1 MRAGIR
7 FQFVLEQPSAS
18 CLWRLPA
25 IAGMLAAFAAAGSLA
40 AGPVVG
46 VSTWMLSR
54 SSSLCS

>member
-1 MRAGIR
+1 MRAGVR
-7 FQFVLEQPSAS
+7 FQFVLEQPSGS
-18 CLWRLPA
+18 WLWRLPA

-40 AGPVVG
+40 AGPVVR